1 MANGIYSRILLMCIF
16 CALSGF
22 VKLGGWLFAL
32 SNIFH
37 MGVGVGSEFI
47 ASEFI
52 LSFGM
57 IVGQYGVWWL
67 ALLCTYL
74 LSVHLP
80 EQEA

>member
-1 MANGIYSRILLMCIF
+1 MMRGVNDDEKYFFFF
-16 CALSGF
+16 CATFFTWVLVSAQNLLHLSSF
-22 VKLGGWLFAL
+22 
-32 SNIFH
+32 
-37 MGVGVGSEFI
+37 
-47 ASEFI
+47 